1 MWRHLSRLR
10 RLCVLLALVVAW
22 SWSSLETAAAGDG
35 VQVMFSGF
43 QRGKSGD
50 GVLFIHASDRTG
62 FSVKSE
68 GTRVVVRLSGANID
82 VRNNLHPLD
91 LSHFGLLLVSSRLVE
106 VDGDIEVRLELRRP
120 ATLEP
125 RWVKRKDGLA
135 SLHVPIPPL

>member
-1 MWRHLSRLR
+1 MWHHVFRLR
-10 RLCVLLALVVAW
+10 RLCVVIALVAAW
-22 SWSSLETAAAGDG
+22 TWSVLDTASAGDG
-35 VQVMFSGF
+35 VQVTFSGF

-50 GVLFIHASDRTG
+50 GVLFVHASDQTG

-68 GTRVVVRLSGANID
+68 GVRVVVRLSGASID

-125 RWVKRKDGLA
+125 RWVERKDGLA

>member
-1 MWRHLSRLR
+1 MWHQVSRLR
-10 RLCVLLALVVAW
+10 RLCVVLTLLAAW
-22 SWSSLETAAAGDG
+22 LWGTLGTATAGDG
-35 VQVMFSGF
+35 VRVTFSGF

-50 GVLFIHASDRTG
+50 GVLFVHTSDQTG

-68 GTRVVVRLSGANID
+68 GSRVVVRLSGASID

-106 VDGDIEVRLELRRP
+106 VNGDIEVRLELRRP
-120 ATLEP
+120 TTLEP
-125 RWVKRKDGLA
+125 RWVERKDGLA